1 MADIVFT
8 ENSHLQDSVYGK
20 VLDPLRM
27 VIETKAEAFEQQSL
41 LPLLFNMEKSNK
53 YGESITGMTSM
64 LGPQPV
70 GEAGDYPSD
79 GYQEG
84 FRSFLEH
91 VTWKDEFQISKEM
104 LDDNNVL
111 QLKSRPTAF
120 VKAWNRTREM
130 FGIRLFGEAI
140 QGHDSFKVGNFS
152 FSTKGAD
159 GVNVFK
165 TSHGSKTGRH
175 GNQSNLFQNA
185 FSADALAAAECRMQ
199 DFRDD
204 NGVVLDVCPTTILI
218 PNDYA
223 LKKAV
228 FSTLGADKDPETANN
243 GANFLFG
250 RWNVII
256 SQYLNQ
262 FIASGTAPWV
272 LIDPRYN
279 ESCIGSVWYD
289 REPMTISAKIADN
302 DNLIHKGRAR
312 WSAGFHDWRAFAVG
326 GVSGGTDILS

>member
-27 VIETKAEAFEQQSL
+27 VIETRAEAFEQQSL
-41 LPLLFNMEKSNK
+41 LPKLFNMEKSNK

-64 LGPQPV
+64 TGPQPV

-84 FRSFLEH
+84 YRSVLEH

-120 VKAWNRTREM
+120 VKAWNRRRET
-130 FGIRLFGEAI
+130 FGIQMFGEAI
-140 QGHDSFKVGNFS
+140 QQNASFSIGNFS

-159 GVNVFK
+159 DQIVFA
-165 TSHGSKTGRH
+165 TGHTSKTGRY
-175 GNQSNLFQNA
+175 GTQSNLFADA
-185 FSADALAAAECRMQ
+185 FSPDALAAMECAMQ

-223 LKKAV
+223 LKKLV
-228 FSTLGADKDPETANN
+228 FATLGADKDPETANN

-250 RWNVII
+250 RWNVIV

-262 FIASGTAPWV
+262 FITAGTKPWV
-272 LIDPRYN
+272 LIDPHYN
-279 ESCIGSVWYD
+279 ETSIGSVWYD

-326 GVSGGTDILS
+326 GVSSGSSLIS